1 MNQGLAIRWGTRDDL
16 EEVLL
21 LDCETVSAPHWG
33 WTEYDAMLAQGSVA
47 GLRRVL
53 FVAADGR
60 LISGFAVGRVLDD
73 EAEIESVV
81 VRGSMRRQGIG
92 SSLCRA
98 VMDWARQEK
107 ACTVVLEVRQGSA
120 GAVQLYGGLG
130 FFKVGKRANY
140 YREPMED
147 ALVMKCE
154 LDGGRSTD
162 RELFPVS

>member
-1 MNQGLAIRWGTRDDL
+1 MKPGISIRPGTADDL

-21 LDCETVSAPHWG
+21 LERETLTAPHWG
-33 WTEYDAMLAQGSVA
+33 WTEYDAMLNRGSGSVV
-47 GLRRVL
+47 RRML

-60 LISGFAVGRVLDD
+60 IISGFAVGKVLGD

-81 VRGSMRRQGIG
+81 VREGMRRQGLG

-98 VMDWARQEK
+98 VMDWARREN
-107 ACTVVLEVRQGSA
+107 ARTVVLEVRQASA

-130 FFKVGKRANY
+130 FCKVGKRVAY
-140 YREPMED
+140 YREPTED

-154 LDGGRSTD
+154 LDGGQPTEG
-162 RELFPVS
+162 ELFPVS